1 MIPNYKDL
9 FPILNQQVNGKD
21 LVYFDN
27 AATGQKPQAVIDK
40 ITEYYTKYNSNI
52 HRGAHYLAN
61 KATEEY
67 EQARAKIAAHINADV
82 VETNFVRGTTEA
94 INLVAATWGN
104 ANVKAGDEIILSGL
118 EHHSNIVPWQMLA
131 QRTGATIKIIPVLED
146 GSLDQDTYKSLLNAN
161 TKLVAFNHVSN
172 ALGTINP
179 AKEMIAL
186 AKGVNATVFIDGA
199 QAIPHMKVD
208 VKDLNADFYAFSGH
222 KVYGPTGIGILY
234 GKKDLLEAMPPYH
247 GGGEMIKEVSYE
259 TFSVNQ
265 LPYKFEA
272 GTPNICG
279 AIALGKAFDF
289 VNEIGIDKIAEIE
302 NDLLVYATAK
312 MEAIEGL
319 KIYGTSKN
327 KASVISFLVEGVHP
341 FDLGVLLDKQGIAVR
356 TGHHCCQP
364 LMNHFDIEGT
374 CRISFALYNTKEEID
389 VFVKALN
396 RALMMVG

>member
-1 MIPNYKDL
+1 MKEL

-27 AATGQKPQAVIDK
+27 AATGQKPQVVIDK

-67 EQARAKIAAHINADV
+67 EQARATIAAHINASV
-82 VETNFVRGTTEA
+82 EETNFVRGTTEA
-94 INLVAATWGN
+94 VNLVAATWGT
-104 ANVKAGDEIILSGL
+104 ANVKAGDEIIISGL
-118 EHHSNIVPWQMLA
+118 EHHSNMVPWQMLA
-131 QRTGATIKIIPVLED
+131 QRSGAKIYIIPVLED
-146 GSLDQDTYKSLLNAN
+146 GSLDIQVYKSLLNAN
-161 TKLVAFNHVSN
+161 TKLVAFNQVSN

-179 AKEMIAL
+179 VKEMIAL
-186 AKGVNATVFIDGA
+186 AKEFDATVFVDGA

-234 GKKDLLEAMPPYH
+234 GKKELLEAMPPYH
-247 GGGEMIKEVSYE
+247 GGGEMIKEVTYE
-259 TFSVNQ
+259 GFTVNK
-265 LPYKFEA
+265 LPYKFES

-279 AIALGKAFDF
+279 AIALGTAIDF
-289 VNEIGIDKIAEIE
+289 VNEIGIDKIASIE
-302 NDLLVYATAK
+302 NELLEYATEK
-312 MEAIEGL
+312 MQAIEGL

-327 KASVISFLVEGVHP
+327 KASVISFIVEGVHP
-341 FDLGVLLDKQGIAVR
+341 FDLGVLLDKQGIAIR

-374 CRISFALYNTKEEID
+374 CRISFAVYNTKEEID
-389 VFVKALN
+389 VFMKALN

>member
-1 MIPNYKDL
+1 MKEN

-27 AATGQKPQAVIDK
+27 AATGQKPQVVIDK

-52 HRGAHYLAN
+52 HRGAHFLAN

-67 EQARAKIAAHINADV
+67 EQAREKIAVHINADIT
-82 VETNFVRGTTEA
+82 ETNFVRGTTEA
-94 INLVAATWGN
+94 VNLVAATWGS

-118 EHHSNIVPWQMLA
+118 EHHSNMVPWQMLA
-131 QRTGATIKIIPVLED
+131 QRSGAKINIIPVLED
-146 GSLDQDTYKSLLNAN
+146 GSLNQEVYKSFLNN
-161 TKLVAFNHVSN
+161 KTKLVAFNHVSN

-179 AKEMIAL
+179 VKEMIAL
-186 AKGVNATVFIDGA
+186 AKEVNATVFVDGA

-234 GKKDLLEAMPPYH
+234 GKKEILEAMPPYH
-247 GGGEMIKEVSYE
+247 GGGEMIKEVTYE
-259 TFSVNQ
+259 GFTINQ
-265 LPYKFEA
+265 LPYKFES

-279 AIALGKAFDF
+279 AIALGAAFDF
-289 VNEIGIDKIAEIE
+289 VNEIGIEKIAAIE
-302 NDLLVYATAK
+302 NELLEYATEK
-312 MEAIEGL
+312 MQAIEGL

-327 KASVISFLVEGVHP
+327 KASVISFIVEGVHP
-341 FDLGVLLDKQGIAVR
+341 FDLGVLLDKQGIAIR

-364 LMNHFDIEGT
+364 LMHHFDIEGT
-374 CRISFALYNTKEEID
+374 CRISFAVYNTKEEID
-389 VFVKALN
+389 VFIKALN